1 MKKWFQDFPQMVS
14 ADDTERVE
22 VTDMA
27 AFAEEGGGYGI
38 GGERPAIENGSA
50 IFGRSKNF
58 QG

>member
-1 MKKWFQDFPQMVS
+1 MVS